1 MKKAAAK
8 SQKKDQ
14 GKITI
19 TEPKGSLA
27 KKKGTKPV
35 KKGIKKSWRV
45 GFPLFEKKQK
55 NFGIGQSIQPK
66 RDLTRFVKWPQYI
79 RIQRQKRVLLQR
91 LKVPPA
97 VHQFRQVFSRNHA
110 IATFKFLAKYRPE
123 EPQKRRA
130 RLLKLAAAKAKGQ
143 DIRKDASFKR
153 PISLV
158 AGLKSV
164 TESIERKRAQ
174 LVVIAHDVDPIETVI
189 WIPTLCR
196 KFDIPYCIV
205 KSKSR
210 LGQLVHRKTCAVVAI
225 SDIRKDDKTALGNI
239 VQAAREKFTD
249 NAERRRQWG
258 GQKLGPKAR
267 AKLERQKKLIA
278 KEQKAREKAASKA

>member
-1 MKKAAAK
+1 MKKAASK

-14 GKITI
+14 GKLVI
-19 TEPKGSLA
+19 TEPKGLA
-27 KKKGTKPV
+27 KKKPTKPV
-35 KKGIKKSWRV
+35 KKGVKKSWRV
-45 GFPLFEKKQK
+45 GFPLYEKKQK

-79 RIQRQKRVLLQR
+79 RVQRQKRVLLQR
-91 LKVPPA
+91 LKVPPT
-97 VHQFRQVFSRNHA
+97 VHQFRQVFSKNHA
-110 IATFKFLAKYRPE
+110 VATYKFLAKYRPE

-130 RLLKLAAAKAKGQ
+130 RLLKLAAAKAKGETL
-143 DIRKDASFKR
+143 KDNALKR

-158 AGLKSV
+158 AGIKSV
-164 TESIERKRAQ
+164 TEAIERKKAQ
-174 LVVIAHDVDPIETVI
+174 LVVIAHDVDPIEVVI
-189 WIPTLCR
+189 WLPTLCR
-196 KFDIPYCIV
+196 KMDVPYVIV
-205 KSKSR
+205 RGKSR

-225 SDIRKDDKTALGNI
+225 TDIRKDDKTALGNI

-278 KEQKAREKAASKA
+278 KETKLREKAANK